1 MTSFADLFGAE
12 LLDTDGKT
20 VVATADKLK
29 DRVTA
34 VYFSAHWCPPCR
46 GFTPKL
52 AETYTAYK
60 EKGLNFEV
68 VFVSSDRD
76 EQAFDE
82 YFQEQPWL
90 ALPYADRERKDK
102 LSKKFKVRGIPTLVI
117 LDADGSVITTD
128 GRSAVSEDPTG
139 AAFPWKPK
147 PVSELLG
154 GELVLDADTKGAKV
168 PVADLASKHLLLYFS
183 AHWCPPCRG
192 FTPKLA
198 EAYKAYKEKGLDL
211 ELIFVSSD
219 RDEKSFAEYFGEMP
233 WLALPYADRDRK
245 SALSKAFDVEGIPTL
260 VVLGPVDAA
269 TGEREVVNKNARG
282 AVGGDP
288 TGADFPWAPK
298 PIADLA
304 TTTECNGSDINET
317 PSLVVFV
324 EGCNDD
330 AQAEA
335 VKAMETVAAEVAAAG
350 KSREDGP
357 AAICF
362 YARKSD
368 GVVGRVRQLCSLPET
383 PTDKPTLLL
392 LDIPDD
398 GGFYVSEPAEMNAD
412 AIRGFLE
419 SYASGALKG
428 ERQQL
433 KG

>member
-1 MTSFADLFGAE
+1 MG
-12 LLDTDGKT
+12 
-20 VVATADKLK
+20 
-29 DRVTA
+29 
-34 VYFSAHWCPPCR
+34 
-46 GFTPKL
+46 
-52 AETYTAYK
+52 
-60 EKGLNFEV
+60 
-68 VFVSSDRD
+68 
-76 EQAFDE
+76 
-82 YFQEQPWL
+82 
-90 ALPYADRERKDK
+90 
-102 LSKKFKVRGIPTLVI
+102 
-117 LDADGSVITTD
+117 
-128 GRSAVSEDPTG
+128 
-139 AAFPWKPK
+139 

-154 GELVLDADTKGAKV
+154 GELVLDADTEGAKV

-183 AHWCPPCRG
+183 
-192 FTPKLA
+192 TPKLA

-211 ELIFVSSD
+211 EVVFVSSD
-219 RDEKSFAEYFGEMP
+219 RDETSFGEYFGEMP

-269 TGEREVVNKNARG
+269 TGEREAVNKNARG

-362 YARKSD
+362 YARSRTVSS
-368 GVVGRVRQLCSLPET
+368 GVFASCARCPKRRPTSRRFSCSTSLTAAGSTCRSP
-383 PTDKPTLLL
+383 
-392 LDIPDD
+392 
-398 GGFYVSEPAEMNAD
+398 
-412 AIRGFLE
+412 R
-419 SYASGALKG
+419 
-428 ERQQL
+428 R
-433 KG
+433 